1 MEGKFSVKVFANKG
15 IIMLRSH
22 SAPPSRPS
30 LLLSFTATLS
40 LPPFFSC
47 HILLSDFSLF
57 ALWARPWFPPHSNPC
72 FYPCLPVPKTVFIF
86 RRIPVPFISF
96 SSPPRRSS
104 SPPPPLFLRVLGGLG
119 QYSAAVK
126 PLYQRI
132 PATVT
137 LTVTFAVELPD
148 LPHACTRSCAR
159 SHTPFFVCGT
169 DAV

>member
-30 LLLSFTATLS
+30 LLLSFSATLS
-40 LPPFFSC
+40 LLPFFSC

-86 RRIPVPFISF
+86 RRVPVPFISF

-104 SPPPPLFLRVLGGLG
+104 SPPLPQSSRRPGAALCRCKASL
-119 QYSAAVK
+119 SAHPCNSHSDSHFRCRTARFTTRTHALV
-126 PLYQRI
+126 R
-132 PATVT
+132 T
-137 LTVTFAVELPD
+137 LA
-148 LPHACTRSCAR
+148 
-159 SHTPFFVCGT
+159 HTLFVCGT